1 MEDRSGGFWQR
12 LRTEVTELNVFAG
25 QVVFITGAS
34 SGIGAALAREFAR
47 EGADLALAA
56 RRIDRL
62 EALATELRS
71 QGRRVL
77 ALPCD
82 VTRDQA
88 SGAPSPARCPSW
100 AGSTWSWPTPAS
112 AWSVP
117 SSG

>member
-47 EGADLALAA
+47 QGADLALAA

-62 EALATELRS
+62 EALAAELR
-71 QGRRVL
+71 QCGAARPRGALRRHS
-77 ALPCD
+77 
-82 VTRDQA
+82 R
-88 SGAPSPARCPSW
+88 S
-100 AGSTWSWPTPAS
+100 
-112 AWSVP
+112 
-117 SSG
+117 